1 MVDQRLIFSVN
12 ITAAQLICGSVIVII
27 VFILQDGKWDS
38 WRHWFVISSPM
49 SMAMLMLL
57 TAKGT
62 DGFSLMVGEL
72 PLYQMLLI
80 FGITLLL

>member
-1 MVDQRLIFSVN
+1 MPMVMLI
-12 ITAAQLICGSVIVII
+12 
-27 VFILQDGKWDS
+27 
-38 WRHWFVISSPM
+38 
-49 SMAMLMLL
+49 LL

-80 FGITLLL
+80 FGIISSLCDCVHTHTHLF